1 MVFMHS
7 DEEDALVLCPTEG
20 ATKENA
26 DAPA

>member
-1 MVFMHS
+1 MHS